1 MKSEILL
8 ECRDVV
14 KAFGGLVA
22 VDKVSVQ
29 INAGQI
35 FGLIGPNGAGK
46 TTLFR
51 VISGVYAPTSG
62 QVLFNGKNIAG
73 KKPNATC
80 RLGIVSTHQIVRP
93 FHNMTVRDNVRV
105 GGEFGR
111 GGDGKSVVNRVNE
124 VLEFTGLA
132 SQADK
137 LAKNLT
143 LAGRKRLEIAR
154 ALATN
159 PELILLDE
167 VIAGLNPTE
176 TAATMDLIRNLRER
190 GITIVM
196 VEHVMKAI
204 MGVSDRI
211 MVLNYG
217 EKIAEGTP
225 SEIQQNPTVIEAY
238 LGKKFAR

>member
-1 MKSEILL
+1 MNALL
-8 ECRDVV
+8 ECRNVE
-14 KAFGGLVA
+14 KRFGGLVA
-22 VDKVSVQ
+22 VDRVSFSV
-29 INAGQI
+29 APGEI

-51 VISGVYAPTSG
+51 LISGVFPPTAG
-62 QVLFNGKNIAG
+62 QILFKGQNLVGS
-73 KKPNATC
+73 KPNATC

-93 FHNMTVRDNVRV
+93 FREMTVLDNARV
-105 GGEFGR
+105 GAEFGR
-111 GGDGKSVVNRVNE
+111 RALARDLTTHLRE

-159 PELILLDE
+159 PELLLLDE
-167 VIAGLNPTE
+167 VFAGLNPTE
-176 TAATMDLIRNLRER
+176 TAQTMDLIRALRGR
-190 GITIVM
+190 GITIIM

-225 SEIQQNPTVIEAY
+225 QEIAANPTVVEAY
-238 LGKKFAR
+238 LGKRFAR

>member
-1 MKSEILL
+1 MNAIL

-14 KAFGGLVA
+14 KAFGGLIA
-22 VDKVSVQ
+22 VDNVTFQVS
-29 INAGQI
+29 ADEI

-51 VISGVYAPTSG
+51 VICGIYPPTSG
-62 QVLFNGKNIAG
+62 QVLFNGKNIVG
-73 KKPNATC
+73 MKPHATC
-80 RLGIVSTHQIVRP
+80 HLGIVSTHQIVRP
-93 FHNMTVRDNVRV
+93 FHGMTVRDNVRV
-105 GGEFGR
+105 GAEFGR
-111 GGDGKSVVNRVNE
+111 RRDGRTTNRRVLD

-132 SQADK
+132 AQAEK

-143 LAGRKRLEIAR
+143 LASRKRLEIAR
-154 ALATN
+154 ALAAD
-159 PELILLDE
+159 PELLLLDE

-176 TAATMDLIRNLRER
+176 TAQTMDLIRKLRER

-225 SEIQQNPTVIEAY
+225 SEIQQNPVVIQAY

>member
-1 MKSEILL
+1 MNALL
-8 ECRDVV
+8 ECRNVE
-14 KAFGGLVA
+14 KRFGGLVA
-22 VDKVSVQ
+22 VDRVSFSVVP
-29 INAGQI
+29 GEI

-51 VISGVYAPTSG
+51 LISGVFPPTAG
-62 QVLFNGKNIAG
+62 QILFKGQNLVGY
-73 KKPNATC
+73 KPNATC

-93 FHNMTVRDNVRV
+93 FREMTVLDNARV
-105 GGEFGR
+105 GAEFGR
-111 GGDGKSVVNRVNE
+111 RALARDLTTHLRE

-159 PELILLDE
+159 PELLLLDE

-176 TAATMDLIRNLRER
+176 TAQTMDLIRALRGR
-190 GITIVM
+190 GITIIM

-217 EKIAEGTP
+217 EKIVEGTP
-225 SEIQQNPTVIEAY
+225 QEIAENPTVVEAY
-238 LGKKFAR
+238 LGKRFAR